1 MQNPIAEPLKLQ
13 STSLLVWP
21 KRWIRCAGALLL
33 LVAFSKWLSIWEGA
47 EVLAAVDPLTGIRYG
62 TLLTVALFLELCMA
76 YAAFEFPLGW
86 GTLYGIGW
94 LGSGFAGYRLA
105 RLHGDIEAL
114 LQMPWTLFGMV
125 AVGKGS
131 GRIFG
136 VDDSGVF
143 AGRGSL
149 CLAPKIAA

>member
-13 STSLLVWP
+13 STSSLVWP

-33 LVAFSKWLSIWEGA
+33 LVAFSKWLSIWEGT

-86 GTLYGIGW
+86 GDAVW
-94 LGSGFAGYRLA
+94 HWLA
-105 RLHGDIEAL
+105 RERFCRLS
-114 LQMPWTLFGMV
+114 FG
-125 AVGKGS
+125 A
-131 GRIFG
+131 
-136 VDDSGVF
+136 
-143 AGRGSL
+143 
-149 CLAPKIAA
+149 IAWRY